1 MAEIRFVD
9 EVAREFAGL
18 EKRASQ
24 GDGDARVLLDSF
36 NRGIAKLVADHRAG
50 QQVSRKL
57 WPRAYERKY
66 RITNLWRL
74 RLDRSWRL
82 LYSLSG
88 ENVRIVAV
96 VLEVLDHRDYD
107 RRFGYG

>member
-9 EVAREFAGL
+9 EVAREFGKL
-18 EKRASQ
+18 QERAAR
-24 GDGDARVLLDSF
+24 GDGDARLLLDSF
-36 NRGIAKLVADHRAG
+36 NRGIAKLVVDHRAG

-57 WPRAYERKY
+57 WPRMYVQKY

-74 RLDRSWRL
+74 RLDMSWRL

-88 ENVRIVAV
+88 GDVRVVAL
-96 VLEVLDHRDYD
+96 VLEVLDHTSYD
-107 RRFGYG
+107 RRFGYR